1 MAINPQM
8 NMCIPPPMNGPNF
21 MMPAYFP
28 SDQYGMMM
36 PNFAPTSMLNSG
48 WGPPPPP
55 PPPPPPVDS
64 SGGLQNNYNYGQSG
78 SEQSLESDSRK
89 RGGRSGGL
97 GSSSISGSGYGPDG
111 GFGSGG
117 GGLGSGADSFNSGGL
132 GSGGGLGSDDNP
144 DGPRPRGGRDRRR
157 RGRGRDHDDYSSGNP
172 GGGLGS
178 YNSGG
183 LDGGLGQATGGL
195 ASGGL
200 GVPHGNLLPRM
211 LPPSVDDLGGQSAN
225 FTAFGSYGPKNRRQA
240 DEGGNYDNN
249 MNGVDEYYGHHNMGP
264 GRPFAG
270 MDQVMSNGA
279 PANGSMGYRNDRQ
292 ANRQRR

>member
-1 MAINPQM
+1 M

-21 MMPAYFP
+21 MMPPFFP

-36 PNFAPTSMLNSG
+36 PNFAPNPMLNSG
-48 WGPPPPP
+48 WGAPPPP

-64 SGGLQNNYNYGQSG
+64 SGGAQNNYTYGQSG
-78 SEQSLESDSRK
+78 SEQNRLESDSRK

-97 GSSSISGSGYGPDG
+97 GSSSGNSGGFGLDG

-117 GGLGSGADSFNSGGL
+117 GGLGSTERSNYGGL
-132 GSGGGLGSDDNP
+132 GSGGGLGSDESL
-144 DGPRPRGGRDRRR
+144 GSARSRGGRDRRR
-157 RGRGRDHDDYSSGNP
+157 RGRGRELDDYNSDSP

-178 YNSGG
+178 YSSGG
-183 LDGGLGQATGGL
+183 LEGGLGQSTGGL

-200 GVPHGNLLPRM
+200 AVPHGNPMPRM
-211 LPPSVDDLGGQSAN
+211 LPQSVTEFGGQSAN
-225 FTAFGSYGPKNRRQA
+225 FTAFGSYGPKNKRSQQSN
-240 DEGGNYDNN
+240 DGGNYDNN
-249 MNGVDEYYGHHNMGP
+249 MNGVEYYGHQNMGP

-270 MDQVMSNGA
+270 MDQVVSNGA

-292 ANRQRR
+292 GNRQRR